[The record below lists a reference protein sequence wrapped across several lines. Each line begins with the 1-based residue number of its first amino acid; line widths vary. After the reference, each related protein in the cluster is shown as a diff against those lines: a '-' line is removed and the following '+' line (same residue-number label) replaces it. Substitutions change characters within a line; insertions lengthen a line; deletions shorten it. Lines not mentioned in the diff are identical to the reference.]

1 MTRCLQIETEPNI
14 DAGSLVIG
22 VNRNHPRDW
31 GNNDAPGHRCI
42 DRYMGVVI
50 TVIALAVAVFDGS
63 PVALPVPLVVCL
75 LLFISVVMVGVITMG
90 LSLRGKTDTSN
101 GNKKNSGAET
111 LNKRHDQQF
120 CCSDPRRMAFRNC
133 FNFQARCDWMHL

>member
-14 DAGSLVIG
+14 DVGSLVIG
-22 VNRNHPRDW
+22 VNRNHPRGW
-31 GNNDAPGHRCI
+31 GNNDAPGHWCI

-50 TVIALAVAVFDGS
+50 TPIALAVAVFDGS

-75 LLFISVVMVGVITMG
+75 FLFINVVMVEVITMG
-90 LSLRGKTDTSN
+90 LNLRGKTDTSN
-101 GNKKNSGAET
+101 GNKKHSGAET

-120 CCSDPRRMAFRNC
+120 RCSDPRTNGIQNLLQFSGQM
-133 FNFQARCDWMHL
+133 